1 MSKSNN
7 SLLALIAFRGR
18 EAELLLPP
26 TRSLQRA
33 KKSLA
38 DLPGGGGT
46 PLAHGIEQAML
57 VADQGRRSGGIPLVV
72 FLIGYILV
80 HRGASRAEIVASMH
94 NPVIADLMGLTIA
107 NLVWHMRLG
116 LQVVIEDYVHTDHT
130 KYLLLLLNT
139 FFSVVMAVAGL
150 YAILKMSIGL

>member
-1 MSKSNN
+1 M
-7 SLLALIAFRGR
+7 L
-18 EAELLLPP
+18 
-26 TRSLQRA
+26 
-33 KKSLA
+33 KK
-38 DLPGGGGT
+38 T
-46 PLAHGIEQAML
+46 PLGQVLGLGAAKAGTEHWWHQRLTAIA
-57 VADQGRRSGGIPLVV
+57 GIPLVV

-94 NPVIADLMGLTIA
+94 NPIVAILMGLTIA

-130 KYLLLLLNT
+130 KYALLLTNT
-139 FFSVVMAVAGL
+139 FFAVVMMVAAL

>member
-1 MSKSNN
+1 M
-7 SLLALIAFRGR
+7 L
-18 EAELLLPP
+18 
-26 TRSLQRA
+26 
-33 KKSLA
+33 KK
-38 DLPGGGGT
+38 T
-46 PLAHGIEQAML
+46 PLGQVLGLGSAKAGTEHWWHQRLTAIA
-57 VADQGRRSGGIPLVV
+57 GIPLVV

-94 NPVIADLMGLTIA
+94 NPVIAVLMGLTIA